1 MIFLHLLLG
10 LLLGKFFGHTS
21 LFIFASIIPDIDHV
35 WVILKNR
42 LFTKKKLFDALAHE
56 ERYHIRFKTPLMHS
70 LLGLVLCS
78 AFFFLFVKDA
88 SLLLIFLLMYLSH
101 LLLDWP
107 DIDKKQ
113 YLYPCSKKEF
123 SGFLPIWSS
132 IEKRITLI
140 ASLLLLFL
148 YFLF

>member
-10 LLLGKFFGHTS
+10 LLLCKFFGHTS